1 MLMLINH
8 ELLNNNNA
16 YIKEY
21 CHSRDVSNSWNP
33 SVLRTFISS
42 QIRSALSLN
51 GIRQSTRVYSCTVWR
66 QTVNNCTRKISP
78 GSVLTLATEVRKKTS
93 NVHSCFSK
101 PLPFFFLFRCSVVKQ
116 GNYPL
121 SKQANQAIHSLI
133 TVKPDEDLCL
143 RWSNKANTHSTSKL
157 TKPFPHQCQWPL
169 SSSLVPLNSDHH
181 RHHQTGNRVRAVSP
195 KPVQQDKAQNAHKI
209 VLLSNKVWNQ
219 IYHIHSFC
227 DALSNKV

>member
-1 MLMLINH
+1 MVLSNSRSLQSPGEITDYWLLRMLMLINH

-21 CHSRDVSNSWNP
+21 CHSRDVSSSWNP

-42 QIRSALSLN
+42 QIRGALSLN

-66 QTVNNCTRKISP
+66 QTVNNCARKISS

-101 PLPFFFLFRCSVVKQ
+101 PLPFFFLFR
-116 GNYPL
+116 
-121 SKQANQAIHSLI
+121 
-133 TVKPDEDLCL
+133 
-143 RWSNKANTHSTSKL
+143 WMKL
-157 TKPFPHQCQWPL
+157 WPFC
-169 SSSLVPLNSDHH
+169 SSLVPLDSDHH
-181 RHHQTGNRVRAVSP
+181 RHHQTDNWVRAVSL
-195 KPVQQDKAQNAHKI
+195 KAVHQDKAQNAHKI